1 MEEQI
6 DLIVN
11 KYIDEEFFPSA
22 VCQIFDGGKTIYNKA
37 FGGVTT
43 DTVFDVASLS
53 KIITSTEILMLIS
66 EGKIDLYEKI
76 KKYIPIITEYKV
88 LNERLGDVTIEQLL
102 THNSGII
109 DWYPLYVQE
118 GTVFDAM
125 DKIIGQYEKFEG
137 TLYSDLNFM
146 LLGEIIKSTTGLTL
160 EESLEK
166 YIKKPLNIKNMYYC
180 PENKKNIAPTSYGN
194 IIEEQM
200 CSERNLY
207 FDNWRRHDRALI
219 GEVNDGNSFYF
230 FNGVA
235 GHAGIFA
242 DVQAYADLCRYYMTS
257 DDELIKCSMLE
268 QRKERGL
275 GWQISE
281 SYPFGC
287 GHSGFTG
294 TSLWICG
301 EKSIGAVIFTNRL
314 YTRKEPKNL
323 NNFRKEI
330 HNCIFNNI

>member
-137 TLYSDLNFM
+137 TH
-146 LLGEIIKSTTGLTL
+146 I
-160 EESLEK
+160 
-166 YIKKPLNIKNMYYC
+166 
-180 PENKKNIAPTSYGN
+180 
-194 IIEEQM
+194 
-200 CSERNLY
+200 
-207 FDNWRRHDRALI
+207 
-219 GEVNDGNSFYF
+219 
-230 FNGVA
+230 
-235 GHAGIFA
+235 
-242 DVQAYADLCRYYMTS
+242 MTS
-257 DDELIKCSMLE
+257 
-268 QRKERGL
+268 G
-275 GWQISE
+275 
-281 SYPFGC
+281 
-287 GHSGFTG
+287 
-294 TSLWICG
+294 
-301 EKSIGAVIFTNRL
+301 
-314 YTRKEPKNL
+314 
-323 NNFRKEI
+323 
-330 HNCIFNNI
+330 